1 MSEIRAAVAAFKQGV
16 DRLAAALAQGD
27 EIFRAELAR
36 QRGTEHNEAIARSA
50 FQGSFGHRNGGQESY
65 PAP

>member
-1 MSEIRAAVAAFKQGV
+1 VAAFKEEV

-27 EIFRAELAR
+27 EMFRAELAR
-36 QRGTEHNEAIARSA
+36 VRGAPRTEAIARSA
-50 FQGSFGHRNGGQESY
+50 FQGSFGHHNEGKSS